1 MKKLKLSEAQI
12 TTMLSEAEAGIP
24 VVELCRK
31 YNVANS
37 TFYKLKSKYAGMT
50 TTELK
55 RLKALEAENNRLK
68 RMYADLSLDHK
79 ILQEV
84 MQKKYPGLID
94 ET

>member
-1 MKKLKLSEAQI
+1 
-12 TTMLSEAEAGIP
+12 MLSEAEAGIP

>member
-12 TTMLSEAEAGIP
+12 TTMLSEAAAGIP

-55 RLKALEAENNRLK
+55 RPLQ
-68 RMYADLSLDHK
+68 LSGSHAG
-79 ILQEV
+79 IFAFQ
-84 MQKKYPGLID
+84 LI
-94 ET
+94 ECAISNIIFAT

>member
-68 RMYADLSLDHK
+68 RMYADLSLEIGRAH
-79 ILQEV
+79 V
-84 MQKKYPGLID
+84 
-94 ET
+94 